1 MTDAPSHTDLP
12 ACPPWCKS
20 PAGHP
25 YTDEA
30 VDGSYEARYHED
42 AERLGEVAPLA
53 RSMSYSGLAGSSI
66 DATITCEEQAV
77 TGGGVVQWEPRITLW
92 AENPVLTAEEARAV
106 AALLLRAADRL
117 DALTDS
123 D

>member
-30 VDGSYEARYHED
+30 VDGSYEARYRED
-42 AERLGEVAPLA
+42 AERLGEVTPSTK
-53 RSMSYSGLAGSSI
+53 SMSYS
-66 DATITCEEQAV
+66 EEQWSSGSQGSRFGLK
-77 TGGGVVQWEPRITLW
+77 TR
-92 AENPVLTAEEARAV
+92 
-106 AALLLRAADRL
+106 
-117 DALTDS
+117 S
-123 D
+123 